1 MTLQTAIDKLNKK
14 FPGCDAAPMV
24 EFNGRETDGIWF
36 RNSEGHSLSDGLPM
50 FDPYYWD
57 ESTFGT
63 HPKVE
68 AALKSLGY
76 YSEAYDSGTLMAY
89 SI

>member
-1 MTLQTAIDKLNKK
+1 MTLQKAIDTLNQK
-14 FPGCDAAPMV
+14 FPGCDAVPVV

-36 RNSEGHSLSDGLPM
+36 RNSEGYSLSDGPM
-50 FDPYYWD
+50 IDTYYWED
-57 ESTFGT
+57 TFGT

-76 YSEAYDSGTLMAY
+76 FSEAYDSGTLMAY
-89 SI
+89 KI